1 MILVQIEFEVTGW
14 GLNLI
19 EMIVKVLVWIK
30 YVVIY
35 IKFLLCNFVV
45 GISNQNKLWKHDI
58 HTFTSQT
65 TTRIFLTNEAEI
77 LEALY

>member
-45 GISNQNKLWKHDI
+45 GISNQNKL
-58 HTFTSQT
+58 
-65 TTRIFLTNEAEI
+65 
-77 LEALY
+77 